1 MAVADMAVTDLHL
14 VSVSESEFDTAQAI
28 AFMRYLS
35 LKEKA
40 EFIIGLTLS
49 QANDVLSGCPL
60 REVQDILELLE
71 DSEYEVRAR
80 QISMGLGLI
89 SSEVEPVGEYLDNS
103 VMSHVRER
111 IGWIIGLALMGIVS
125 GLIISRY
132 EDALSSM
139 VLLAVYMPVVAAA
152 GGNTGSQ
159 AATLVVRALATGD
172 IGMNDWVRV
181 VWKEFRVACFISMVL
196 ALVIGARVVMF
207 SGSSILPEGISLQ
220 MVAFAIGL
228 AISMQVIMSTTLGGV
243 LPLIARAFRLDPAV
257 LVSPVLASVVDIT
270 GMLIYFFTV
279 TQLLGI

>member
-1 MAVADMAVTDLHL
+1 MAVADMAVTNLHL
-14 VSVSESEFDTAQAI
+14 VSESEFDTAQALS
-28 AFMRYLS
+28 FMRSLS
-35 LKEKA
+35 LEEKA

-49 QANDVLSGCPL
+49 QANSVLAECPL

-71 DSEYEVRAR
+71 DSEHEIRAR

-89 SSEVEPVGEYLDNS
+89 SSEVEPAGEYLDNS

-111 IGWIIGLALMGIVS
+111 IGWIVGLALMGIVS
-125 GLIISRY
+125 GLIIARY
-132 EDALSSM
+132 EDALSSL
-139 VLLAVYMPVVAAA
+139 VLLAVYMPVIAAA

-172 IGMNDWVRV
+172 IGMNDWLKV

-207 SGSSILPEGISLQ
+207 SGGSALPDGISLN

-228 AISMQVIMSTTLGGV
+228 AISLQVVMSTTLGGV

-279 TQLLGI
+279 TRLLGL

>member
-1 MAVADMAVTDLHL
+1 MAAADMAVINLHL
-14 VSVSESEFDTAQAI
+14 VSESEFDTAQAL
-28 AFMRYLS
+28 AFMRSLS

-40 EFIIGLTLS
+40 EFVIGLTLS
-49 QANDVLSGCPL
+49 QANDVLAECPL

-71 DSEYEVRAR
+71 DSEHEIRAR

-89 SSEVEPVGEYLDNS
+89 SSEVEPAGEYLDNS

-111 IGWIIGLALMGIVS
+111 IGWIVGLALMGIVS
-125 GLIISRY
+125 GLIIARY

-172 IGMNDWVRV
+172 ISMNDWARV

-196 ALVIGARVVMF
+196 ALVIGARVIMF
-207 SGSSILPEGISLQ
+207 SGSSVLPEGISLQ

-279 TQLLGI
+279 TRLLGI

>member
-28 AFMRYLS
+28 AFMRFLS

-71 DSEYEVRAR
+71 DSEHEVRAR

-125 GLIISRY
+125 GLIIARY

-172 IGMNDWVRV
+172 IGMNDWARV

-279 TQLLGI
+279 TRLLGI

>member
-1 MAVADMAVTDLHL
+1 MAVADMAVTNLHL
-14 VSVSESEFDTAQAI
+14 VSESEFDTAQAL
-28 AFMRYLS
+28 AFMRSLS
-35 LKEKA
+35 LEEKA

-49 QANDVLSGCPL
+49 QANDVLAECPL

-71 DSEYEVRAR
+71 DSEHEIRAR

-89 SSEVEPVGEYLDNS
+89 SSEVEPAGEYLDNS

-111 IGWIIGLALMGIVS
+111 IGWIVGLALMGIVS
-125 GLIISRY
+125 GLIIARY

-172 IGMNDWVRV
+172 ISMNDWARV

-207 SGSSILPEGISLQ
+207 SGNSVLPEGISLQ

-279 TQLLGI
+279 TRLLGI

>member
-1 MAVADMAVTDLHL
+1 MAVTNLHL
-14 VSVSESEFDTAQAI
+14 VSESEFDTAQALS
-28 AFMRYLS
+28 FMRSLS
-35 LKEKA
+35 LEEKA

-49 QANDVLSGCPL
+49 QANSVLAECPL

-71 DSEYEVRAR
+71 DSEHEIRAR

-89 SSEVEPVGEYLDNS
+89 SSEVEPAGEYLDNS

-111 IGWIIGLALMGIVS
+111 IGWIVGLALMGIVS
-125 GLIISRY
+125 GLIIARY
-132 EDALSSM
+132 EDALSSL
-139 VLLAVYMPVVAAA
+139 VLLAVYMPVIAAA

-172 IGMNDWVRV
+172 IGMNDWLKV

-207 SGSSILPEGISLQ
+207 SGGSALPDGISLN

-228 AISMQVIMSTTLGGV
+228 AISLQVVMSTTLGGV

-279 TQLLGI
+279 TRLLGL

>member
-1 MAVADMAVTDLHL
+1 MAVADMAVTNLHL
-14 VSVSESEFDTAQAI
+14 VSESEFDTAQAL
-28 AFMRYLS
+28 AFMRSLS
-35 LKEKA
+35 LEEKA
-40 EFIIGLTLS
+40 EFVIGLTLS
-49 QANDVLSGCPL
+49 QANDVLAECPL

-71 DSEYEVRAR
+71 DSEHEIRAR

-89 SSEVEPVGEYLDNS
+89 SSEVEPAGEYLDNS

-111 IGWIIGLALMGIVS
+111 IGWIVGLALMGIVS
-125 GLIISRY
+125 GLIIARY

-172 IGMNDWVRV
+172 IGMNDWASV

-207 SGSSILPEGISLQ
+207 SGSSVLPEGISLQ

-279 TQLLGI
+279 TRLLGI

>member
-1 MAVADMAVTDLHL
+1 MAVADMAVANLHL
-14 VSVSESEFDTAQAI
+14 VSEFDTTQAV
-28 AFMRYLS
+28 AFMRTLS
-35 LKEKA
+35 LEEKA
-40 EFIIGLTLS
+40 GFVIGLTLS
-49 QANDVLSGCPL
+49 QANNVLAECPL
-60 REVQDILELLE
+60 REVQGILELLE
-71 DSEYEVRAR
+71 DSEHEIRAR

-89 SSEVEPVGEYLDNS
+89 SSEVEPVGEYLDNN

-111 IGWIIGLALMGIVS
+111 IGWIVGLALMGIVS
-125 GLIISRY
+125 GLIIARY
-132 EDALSSM
+132 EDALSSL
-139 VLLAVYMPVVAAA
+139 VLLAVYMPVIAAA

-172 IGMNDWVRV
+172 IGMHDWAKV
-181 VWKEFRVACFISMVL
+181 VWKEFRVACFISMIL

-207 SGSSILPEGISLQ
+207 SGGSTLPEGVTLN

-279 TQLLGI
+279 TRLLGI